1 MTQPMRISPNCTV
14 DDWEAL
20 AFTVEEDWQKAV
32 NILEDRLRGRFFD
45 IVAEIKD
52 HPFAGFAVLAL
63 DCLLIETLQQ
73 FRKGMAKTPPRKGC
87 SYFVSFLTET
97 SFGSYFNK
105 ITAGMFYD
113 QIRCG
118 ILHQAEVKESSRVRK
133 DSPTLVEFTADG
145 RGLIVNR
152 DLFHSELVK
161 AFKQYLADLRDPQ
174 NGELRRNFRKK
185 MDHICRVTEVEHPMT
200 MPKTTNYFAY
210 GSNMKTERLICRVPS
225 ARLVGRARLP
235 EKRLVCNKRSQ
246 GRSAKA
252 NLETSPGD
260 VVWGVLFQI
269 DLSELG
275 KLDGVE
281 VGYQREEVRI
291 LDEDG
296 NPLKAHTYISNKL
309 TDDPVLHDRYKQ
321 LIIDGA
327 REHHL
332 PEEYIATLEELPSK
346 PDRSEQT

>member
-1 MTQPMRISPNCTV
+1 MASGSTV
-14 DDWEAL
+14 
-20 AFTVEEDWQKAV
+20 
-32 NILEDRLRGRFFD
+32 I
-45 IVAEIKD
+45 
-52 HPFAGFAVLAL
+52 
-63 DCLLIETLQQ
+63 
-73 FRKGMAKTPPRKGC
+73 
-87 SYFVSFLTET
+87 
-97 SFGSYFNK
+97 
-105 ITAGMFYD
+105 
-113 QIRCG
+113 
-118 ILHQAEVKESSRVRK
+118 
-133 DSPTLVEFTADG
+133 
-145 RGLIVNR
+145 
-152 DLFHSELVK
+152 
-161 AFKQYLADLRDPQ
+161 
-174 NGELRRNFRKK
+174 
-185 MDHICRVTEVEHPMT
+185 
-200 MPKTTNYFAY
+200 YFAY
-210 GSNMKTERLICRVPS
+210 GSNMKTSQLQSRVPS
-225 ARLVGRARLP
+225 AKALGRARLLG
-235 EKRLVCNKRSQ
+235 KRLACNKKSID
-246 GRSAKA
+246 GSAKA